1 MSALPDACGRG
12 AELFARRRQRLD
24 AHEAAQEQQQQQE
37 QLERRQLPPEQQGQL
52 LDHAPLPPPPS
63 NRGAAR
69 PFAPPPAAAAAAQWQ
84 EAPRAGA
91 WPGGPAHGGAWPTA
105 EATPTARTD
114 TAGGHRTGILDE
126 MATKQ
131 RLGASTRPMFTF
143 REKCRVGPNP
153 DLVALVHGLDA
164 APQGPAQGQA
174 EAQGEAQ
181 AEGVTRPRKEAPV
194 PPPKPRVGLPAPC
207 EVPHSVGLVA
217 SEGKGAALF
226 ARRQTR
232 MERFT
237 MQGTGG
243 ASSNDSAEATPPE
256 PPLDENV

>member
-12 AELFARRRQRLD
+12 AELFARRRQRID
-24 AHEAAQEQQQQQE
+24 AHEAAQEQQQQQ
-37 QLERRQLPPEQQGQL
+37 QQEQQQQL
-52 LDHAPLPPPPS
+52 QQEQQQQQLGHLHHHLDHAPLQPPPS

-69 PFAPPPAAAAAAQWQ
+69 PFAPPPAVQWE
-84 EAPRAGA
+84 EAPQSGA
-91 WPGGPAHGGAWPTA
+91 WPAA
-105 EATPTARTD
+105 EATPTVRTD
-114 TAGGHRTGILDE
+114 TAGGYRTGILDE

-131 RLGASTRPMFTF
+131 RLGASTKPMFTF

-164 APQGPAQGQA
+164 APRGPAHGQA
-174 EAQGEAQ
+174 EVQ
-181 AEGVTRPRKEAPV
+181 AEGQAQGVARPKKEAPE
-194 PPPKPRVGLPAPC
+194 PPPKPRAGLHVPC
-207 EVPHSVGLVA
+207 EVPHAVGLVA

-237 MQGTGG
+237 SQGTGG
-243 ASSNDSAEATPPE
+243 ASSNDGAEATPPE
-256 PPLDENV
+256 RPLDE